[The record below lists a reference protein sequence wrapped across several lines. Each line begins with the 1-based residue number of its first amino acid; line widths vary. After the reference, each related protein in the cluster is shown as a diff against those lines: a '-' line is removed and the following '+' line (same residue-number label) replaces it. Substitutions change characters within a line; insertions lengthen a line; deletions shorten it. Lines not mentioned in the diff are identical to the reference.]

1 VRVLA
6 VDPGDARIGI
16 AISDPL
22 GLIARPLL
30 VFDHISRRDDAQRVV
45 DLAIEQDATKI
56 LVGLP
61 LDEEGRIGP
70 QARKSQRLAAAIET
84 ITDLPIITWDESGS
98 TEVALTMQ
106 PADKLLDARAAAVFL
121 QDYLNVQ
128 NS

>member
-1 VRVLA
+1 MRVLA

-45 DLAIEQDATKI
+45 DLAIEHGATKI

-61 LDEEGRIGP
+61 LDEEGQIGP
-70 QARKSQRLAAAIET
+70 QARKSQRFATVIET

-98 TEVALTMQ
+98 TEAALTMQ
-106 PADKLLDARAAAVFL
+106 PADEMLDARAAAVFL